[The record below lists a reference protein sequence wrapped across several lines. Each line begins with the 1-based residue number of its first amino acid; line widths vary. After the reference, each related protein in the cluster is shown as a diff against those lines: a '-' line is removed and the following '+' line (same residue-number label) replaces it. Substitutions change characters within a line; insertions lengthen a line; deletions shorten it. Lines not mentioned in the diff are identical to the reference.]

1 MIIHTS
7 PTPSIRVN
15 DLFCGNIVDFIIS
28 GGHSN
33 SSKTS
38 AIDATSGKTL
48 SHHEQHVISR
58 KIASIL
64 AETGYESD
72 FDPKARKGDVLMTL
86 FPNSIYSSPI
96 HWAALSLGGTVSP
109 ASVSYTLNE
118 LAHQVRTVRPTVIVA
133 CKSKVSLAKKAIQMA
148 RVKSRVLELE
158 HVISEAPKYPESS
171 PVKFLKSSA
180 YKRIAY
186 LAMSSGT
193 SGGTFKAVKITHFNI
208 TSCIQV
214 CQKSAP
220 SRDHVTQIASAVIPV
235 SHLYGLSKFL
245 IMAPYVGSTTVFHEK
260 FEIKEFLEA
269 QKRYHVTS
277 WPIVPPLVV
286 RLTNHPLTKEYSESL
301 RAHLRIVC
309 CGAAPLGEKAARD
322 FLTVVA
328 GSPDGII
335 KPVNHVTSRD
345 KSKSRDQGFFSTVR
359 AHSGSDNSAGSRV
372 SESATSGSRDESS
385 GSRDSMSRVQII
397 QGWGLTETS
406 PTCTTFD
413 PLDPHVHLKA
423 CGKIVANTELRIRG
437 SGQDFPKASILI
449 EEYDS
454 CLYKDS
460 LPIGEIYVRG
470 PQVTPGYLNDDSAD
484 LVSFEQCYDPHVPWF
499 HLRWFKTGDVGFIDR
514 LGRVMVVDR
523 TKEMIKSMGKQVAPA
538 EIEDL
543 LLSHELV
550 ADAAVIGVV
559 NEKLGTES
567 PRAFVVPKGG
577 FRAAELRRWVD
588 DQLPKHK
595 QLHGG
600 IVVVE
605 KVPKNA
611 SGKILRRL
619 LRDRKGDFVEGVGA
633 VGGSS
638 KL

>member
-7 PTPSIRVN
+7 NTPSIRVN
-15 DLFCGNIVDFIIS
+15 DLFCGNIYDFIVS
-28 GGHSN
+28 GGHST
-33 SSKTS
+33 SSKAS
-38 AIDATSGKTL
+38 GICATTGESI
-48 SHHEQHVISR
+48 SHAQQHVLAR
-58 KIASIL
+58 KMASIL
-64 AETGYESD
+64 SETGFGAN
-72 FDPKARKGDVLMTL
+72 FDPKAHNGEVLMTL
-86 FPNSIYSSPI
+86 SANSIYSSPV
-96 HWAALSLGGTVSP
+96 HWAALIRGGTVSP
-109 ASVSYTLNE
+109 ASVSYTVNE
-118 LAHQVRTVRPTVIVA
+118 LAHQVRTVKPKVIVA
-133 CKSKVSLAKKAIQMA
+133 SKAKASLAKKAVQMA
-148 RVKSRVLELE
+148 RLKCVVLELE
-158 HVISEAPKYPESS
+158 SLVQDANKHPEAE
-171 PVKFLKSSA
+171 PVKFNKNTA
-180 YKRIAY
+180 YRRVAY

-220 SRDHVTQIASAVIPV
+220 NRDTVSQIASAVIPV

-260 FEIKEFLEA
+260 FEIREFLDA
-269 QKRYHVTS
+269 QKRFQVNS

-286 RLTNHPLTKEYSESL
+286 LLTNHPLVKDYTESL

-322 FLTVVA
+322 FLSAVT
-328 GSPDGII
+328 GSPDGVIQQQQ
-335 KPVNHVTSRD
+335 TSRD
-345 KSKSRDQGFFSTVR
+345 KSKSRDSGFFSSIR
-359 AHSGSDNSAGSRV
+359 AHVADPAAVGITDAKSD
-372 SESATSGSRDESS
+372 TSSRDQP
-385 GSRDSMSRVQII
+385 RLQII

-413 PLDPHVHLKA
+413 PLDPNLHIKA
-423 CGKIVANTELRIRG
+423 CGKIVANTEIRIRG
-437 SGQDFPKASILI
+437 QGQDYQKAPILI
-449 EEYDS
+449 EDYDAHPS
-454 CLYKDS
+454 KET

-470 PQVTPGYLNDDSAD
+470 PQVTLGYLNDSHAD
-484 LVSFEQCYDPHVPWF
+484 ETSFEQCYDPHVPWF
-499 HLRWFKTGDVGFIDR
+499 HLKWFKTGDVGFIDR
-514 LGRVMVVDR
+514 KGRIMVVDR

-550 ADAAVIGVV
+550 ADAAVIGVS

-567 PRAFVVPKGG
+567 PRAFVVPKSG
-577 FRAAELRRWVD
+577 FRASDLRSWTD
-588 DQLPKHK
+588 KLLPKHK

-600 IVVVE
+600 IVIVD

-611 SGKILRRL
+611 SGKILRRV
-619 LRDRKGDFVEGVGA
+619 LRERRGDLIEGVA
-633 VGGSS
+633 AS

>member
-7 PTPSIRVN
+7 DTSSIRVN
-15 DLFCGNIVDFIIS
+15 DLFCGNIADFIVK
-28 GGHSN
+28 GGHSK

-38 AIDATSGKTL
+38 AIDAATGESL
-48 SHHEQHVISR
+48 SHVNQHILSR
-58 KIASIL
+58 QIASIL
-64 AETGYESD
+64 TESGYEPN
-72 FDPKARKGDVLMTL
+72 FDPKSHIGDVLVTL
-86 FPNSIYSSPI
+86 FPNSIYSSPV
-96 HWAALSLGGTVSP
+96 HWAALIRGGTVSP

-118 LAHQVRTVRPTVIVA
+118 LAHQVRTVRPKVIVA
-133 CKSKVSLAKKAIQMA
+133 CKSKVSLAKKAVLMA
-148 RVKSRVLELE
+148 RVKTAVLELE
-158 HVISEAPKYPESS
+158 HVISNAPKYPESDS
-171 PVKFLKSSA
+171 VKFNKNSG
-180 YKRIAY
+180 YRRVAY

-193 SGGTFKAVKITHFNI
+193 SGGIFKAVKITHFNI

-220 SRDHVTQIASAVIPV
+220 NRDTASQIASAVIPV

-269 QKRYHVTS
+269 QKQFQVNS

-286 RLTNHPLTKEYSESL
+286 LLTNHPLVKEFSESL

-322 FLTVVA
+322 FLTA
-328 GSPDGII
+328 ITGSPDGII
-335 KPVNHVTSRD
+335 QPTITSRD
-345 KSKSRDQGFFSTVR
+345 KSKSRDSGFFSSIR
-359 AHSGSDNSAGSRV
+359 AHVADPAAAGITSANTAESAGQ
-372 SESATSGSRDESS
+372 SRDAP
-385 GSRDSMSRVQII
+385 RLQII

-413 PLDPHVHLKA
+413 PLDPDLHIKA
-423 CGKIVANTELRIRG
+423 CGKIVANTEIRIRG
-437 SGQDFPKASILI
+437 QGQDLQKAPILI
-449 EEYDS
+449 ENYDAYPS
-454 CLYKDS
+454 KET
-460 LPIGEIYVRG
+460 LPIGDIYVRG
-470 PQVTPGYLNDDSAD
+470 PQVTLGYLNDDHAD
-484 LVSFEQCYDPHVPWF
+484 SVSFEQCYDPHVPWF
-499 HLRWFKTGDVGFIDR
+499 HLKWFKTGDVGFIDAK
-514 LGRVMVVDR
+514 GRVMVVDR

-550 ADAAVIGVV
+550 ADAAVIGVS

-567 PRAFVVPKGG
+567 PRAFVVPKSG
-577 FRAAELRRWVD
+577 FKAAELRSWTD
-588 DQLPKHK
+588 SQLPKHK

-600 IVVVE
+600 IVLVD

-611 SGKILRRL
+611 SGKILRRV
-619 LRDRKGDFVEGVGA
+619 LRERRGDLVEGVKL
-633 VGGSS
+633 S